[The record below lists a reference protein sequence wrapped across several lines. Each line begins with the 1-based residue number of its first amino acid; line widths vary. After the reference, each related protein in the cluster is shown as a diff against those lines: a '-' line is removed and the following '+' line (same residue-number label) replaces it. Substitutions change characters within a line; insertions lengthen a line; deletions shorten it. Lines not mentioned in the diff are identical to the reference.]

1 MAFADSLGA
10 GVGGGGFWAV
20 ARAARGQNAVGSCV
34 HSAANY
40 THRGA
45 SWRRRE
51 TIWRTGR
58 RRHSKGMSAA
68 REAKKYTESE
78 PNYICLYLLPGATAA
93 SQRPCMKGGEATAC
107 FVFLSVV
114 VLQFNYRAPGSS
126 CWGRGCIKIA
136 AALKIQKGSS
146 GRGGGR
152 GRRDGE

>member
-1 MAFADSLGA
+1 MSATRKRGRVRRWLLLIVWVRGGPSLCCT
-10 GVGGGGFWAV
+10 AV
-20 ARAARGQNAVGSCV
+20 ARAAQGQNAVGSCV

-45 SWRRRE
+45 SWRRHE
-51 TIWRTGR
+51 TIWQTGR
-58 RRHSKGMSAA
+58 RRHSEGMNTA

-93 SQRPCMKGGEATAC
+93 SQRPCVKGGEATPC

-126 CWGRGCIKIA
+126 CWGRGCI
-136 AALKIQKGSS
+136 
-146 GRGGGR
+146 
-152 GRRDGE
+152 